1 MIGRQFHIGVDLLK
15 VIAEAGEYGCV
26 QYDAMEAIDRYTW
39 HMQNTRGVLSAV
51 SLPLIAR
58 QVRSGWNEGNPA
70 WRVLPKSEG
79 ALAQTVSPI
88 SQSSGLQN
96 PDCSAMPIMIFTAD
110 HKAETIERIVEA
122 TKQFNQDNP
131 DTGVNFALASGNVGV
146 MAATNEEIA
155 AREIEVV
162 LWVYAVL
169 FVFIFASF
177 RSFSS
182 VLSIMTPL
190 ALCSMLTYAFMAQI
204 GIGMKSATLPVV
216 AFGVGI
222 GVDDGIYLWSVLVKH
237 LKAGASL
244 PEAWLQT
251 LRHTGKAVIFTSL
264 ALIVSVST
272 WLLSGLQFQ
281 ADMGL
286 LLVFMFTANL
296 FGAVLMLPA
305 MAWLTV
311 RRG

>member
-1 MIGRQFHIGVDLLK
+1 
-15 VIAEAGEYGCV
+15 
-26 QYDAMEAIDRYTW
+26 
-39 HMQNTRGVLSAV
+39 
-51 SLPLIAR
+51 
-58 QVRSGWNEGNPA
+58 
-70 WRVLPKSEG
+70 
-79 ALAQTVSPI
+79 
-88 SQSSGLQN
+88 
-96 PDCSAMPIMIFTAD
+96 
-110 HKAETIERIVEA
+110 
-122 TKQFNQDNP
+122 
-131 DTGVNFALASGNVGV
+131 
-146 MAATNEEIA
+146 
-155 AREIEVV
+155 
-162 LWVYAVL
+162 
-169 FVFIFASF
+169 
-177 RSFSS
+177 
-182 VLSIMTPL
+182 MTPL

-216 AFGVGI
+216 AFGAGI
-222 GVDDGIYLWSVLVKH
+222 GVDDGIYLWSVLVKY

-286 LLVFMFTANL
+286 LLVFMFTTNL

-311 RRG
+311 RGSRPPA